1 VKRKFNELHEID
13 LPGFAEMQS
22 GIWLKGFH
30 KTWKKIDLR
39 MKTIND
45 FNFKDKKALVRVDF
59 NVPQDDQ
66 LKVTD
71 NTRIVAVKPTV
82 EKILNDGGSVIL
94 ITHLGRPKGEV
105 KDEFSLQHILGE
117 VSSVLGRE
125 VKFVDEC
132 IGEKAEQAAA
142 DLKPGEI
149 LLLENVRF
157 HNEEEKGDAAFAEKL
172 SKLGD
177 AYVNDAFGTA
187 HRAHASTAV
196 IAQYFPSTKYF
207 GLLMAKELQAID
219 KVLKSG
225 ERPVTAILG
234 GSKVS
239 TKITIIENILP
250 AVDNLIIGGG
260 MAFTFI
266 KALGGKI
273 GNSLVEEDK
282 IPLALE
288 ILGKAKE
295 HKVKVYLP
303 SDAIIAESFSNDVER
318 KEVDIYAIPE
328 GWMGLDA
335 GHKSRDQFND
345 VLLNSRTILWNGP
358 IGVFE
363 MSNFAGGT
371 IALGESIAE
380 ATRLGAFSL
389 VGGGDS
395 VAFVKQFG
403 YADQVSYVSTGGGA
417 MLESL
422 EGLELPGV
430 AAINN

>member
-1 VKRKFNELHEID
+1 
-13 LPGFAEMQS
+13 
-22 GIWLKGFH
+22 
-30 KTWKKIDLR
+30 

-45 FNFKDKKALVRVDF
+45 FNFSGKKALVRVDF

-71 NTRIVAVKPTV
+71 HTRIAAVKPTV
-82 EKILNDGGSVIL
+82 DKILQDGGSVIL
-94 ITHLGRPKGEV
+94 MAHLGRPKGEA
-105 KDEFSLQHILGE
+105 KDEFSLKHIVAD
-117 VSSVLGRE
+117 VSEILGRE
-125 VKFVDEC
+125 VKFVEES
-132 IGEKAEQAAA
+132 IGEKAQQAASG
-142 DLKPGEI
+142 LKPGEI
-149 LLLENVRF
+149 LLLENLRF
-157 HNEEEKGDAAFAEKL
+157 HSEEEKGDRGFAEQL
-172 SKLGD
+172 SQLGD

-196 IAQYFPSTKYF
+196 IAEFFESTKFF
-207 GLLMAKELQAID
+207 GLLMAKELEAID

-225 ERPVTAILG
+225 EKPVTAILG

-260 MAFTFI
+260 MSFTFI

-273 GNSLVEEDK
+273 GTSLVEEDK
-282 IPLALE
+282 LSLALE

-295 HKVKVYLP
+295 NNVKVYLP
-303 SDAIIAESFSNDVER
+303 SDVMIAESFSNDAER
-318 KEVDIYAIPE
+318 KESDIYSIPE
-328 GWMGLDA
+328 GWMGMDA
-335 GHKSRDQFND
+335 GPKSRDQFND

-363 MSNFAGGT
+363 MSNFSAGT
-371 IALGESIAE
+371 VALGDSIAE
-380 ATRLGAFSL
+380 ATAQGAFSL

-403 YADQVSYVSTGGGA
+403 YEDKVSYVSTGGGA

-430 AAINN
+430 AAINK

>member
-1 VKRKFNELHEID
+1 MKISNFNSTKQFHSAKNID
-13 LPGFAEMQS
+13 LS
-22 GIWLKGFH
+22 
-30 KTWKKIDLR
+30 

-66 LKVTD
+66 QKVTD

-82 EKILNDGGSVIL
+82 EKILKDGGSVIL
-94 ITHLGRPKGEV
+94 MTHLGRPRGEV
-105 KDEFSLQHILGE
+105 KNEFSLKNILEE
-117 VSSVLGRE
+117 VSAVLGQE
-125 VKFVDEC
+125 VKFVEESV
-132 IGEKAEQAAA
+132 GEKAEKAAS
-142 DLKPGEI
+142 DLQPGEI
-149 LLLENVRF
+149 LLLENLRF
-157 HNEEEKGDAAFAEKL
+157 HNEEEKGDEGFAEQL

-196 IAQYFPSTKYF
+196 IAKFFNSTKFF
-207 GLLMAKELQAID
+207 GLLMANELKAID

-225 ERPVTAILG
+225 EKPVTAILG

-273 GNSLVEEDK
+273 GTSLVEEDK
-282 IPLALE
+282 LPLALE

-295 HKVKVYLP
+295 HNVKVYLP
-303 SDAIIAESFSNDVER
+303 SDTIIAESFNNDAER
-318 KEVDIYAIPE
+318 KEVDIYEIPE

-335 GHKSRDQFND
+335 GAKSRDQFND

-363 MSNFAGGT
+363 MSNFAAGT

-380 ATRLGAFSL
+380 ATKLGAFSL

-403 YADQVSYVSTGGGA
+403 YADKVSYVSTGGGA

>member
-1 VKRKFNELHEID
+1 
-13 LPGFAEMQS
+13 
-22 GIWLKGFH
+22 
-30 KTWKKIDLR
+30 

-66 LKVTD
+66 LNVTD

-94 ITHLGRPKGEV
+94 MTHLGRPKGEV
-105 KDEFSLQHILGE
+105 KDEFSLKHVVDE
-117 VSSVLGRE
+117 VSAVLGKE

-132 IGEKAEQAAA
+132 IGEKAEKAASE
-142 DLKPGEI
+142 LQPGEI
-149 LLLENVRF
+149 LLLENLRF
-157 HNEEEKGDAAFAEKL
+157 HNEEEKGDEGFAQQL
-172 SKLGD
+172 AKLGD

-196 IAQYFPSTKYF
+196 IAKFFESTKFF

-219 KVLKSG
+219 KVLRKG
-225 ERPVTAILG
+225 EKPVTAILG

-250 AVDNLIIGGG
+250 AIDNLIIGGG

-282 IPLALE
+282 LPLALE

-295 HKVKVYLP
+295 NNVKVYLP
-303 SDAIIAESFSNDVER
+303 SDTIIAEAFNNDAER
-318 KEVDIYAIPE
+318 KEADIYAIPE

-363 MSNFAGGT
+363 MSNFAAGT
-371 IALGESIAE
+371 VALGESIAE
-380 ATRLGAFSL
+380 ATKLGAFSL

-403 YADQVSYVSTGGGA
+403 YDDKVSYVSTGGGA

-430 AAINN
+430 AAINK

>member
-1 VKRKFNELHEID
+1 
-13 LPGFAEMQS
+13 
-22 GIWLKGFH
+22 
-30 KTWKKIDLR
+30 

-45 FNFKDKKALVRVDF
+45 LNFKDKKALVRVDF

-105 KDEFSLQHILGE
+105 KDEFSLKHIVGE
-117 VSSVLGRE
+117 VSAVLGQE

-207 GLLMAKELQAID
+207 GLLMARELQAID

-225 ERPVTAILG
+225 EKPVTAILG

-282 IPLALE
+282 LPLALE

-318 KEVDIYAIPE
+318 KEADIYAIPE

-371 IALGESIAE
+371 VALGESIAE

>member
-1 VKRKFNELHEID
+1 
-13 LPGFAEMQS
+13 
-22 GIWLKGFH
+22 
-30 KTWKKIDLR
+30 
-39 MKTIND
+39 MKTIKD
-45 FNFKDKKALVRVDF
+45 FDFKNKKALVRVDF
-59 NVPQDDQ
+59 NVPQDEN

-71 NTRIVAVKPTV
+71 NTRIVSVKPTV
-82 EKILNDGGSVIL
+82 DKILADGGSVIL
-94 ITHLGRPKGEV
+94 MTHLGRPKGEV
-105 KDEFSLQHILGE
+105 NDKYSLKNILDE
-117 VSSVLGRE
+117 VSSVLGKE
-125 VKFVDEC
+125 VKFVDES
-132 IGEKAEQAAA
+132 IGEKAEQASAE
-142 DLKPGEI
+142 LQPGEI
-149 LLLENVRF
+149 LLLENLRF
-157 HNEEEKGDAAFAEKL
+157 HNEEEKGDEAFAEKL

-196 IAQYFPSTKYF
+196 IAEFFPSTKFF
-207 GLLMAKELQAID
+207 GLLMENELVAID

-225 ERPVTAILG
+225 EKPVTAILG

-250 AVDNLIIGGG
+250 AIDNLIIGGG
-260 MAFTFI
+260 MSFTFI

-273 GNSLVEEDK
+273 GKSIVEDDK
-282 IPLALE
+282 LSLALE
-288 ILGKAKE
+288 ILEKAKE
-295 HKVKVYLP
+295 HKVEVYLP
-303 SDAIIAESFSNDVER
+303 TDVVIADDFNNEAER
-318 KEVDIYAIPE
+318 KVADIREIPE
-328 GWMGLDA
+328 DWQGLDA
-335 GHKSRDQFND
+335 GPKSREIFND

-363 MSNFAGGT
+363 MSNFAAGT

-380 ATRLGAFSL
+380 ATKLGAFSL

-403 YADQVSYVSTGGGA
+403 YSDKVSYVSTGGGA

-430 AAINN
+430 AAINR

>member
-1 VKRKFNELHEID
+1 
-13 LPGFAEMQS
+13 
-22 GIWLKGFH
+22 
-30 KTWKKIDLR
+30 

-45 FNFKDKKALVRVDF
+45 FNFTGKKALVRVDF
-59 NVPQDDQ
+59 NIPQDDQ

-71 NTRIVAVKPTV
+71 NTRITAVKPTV
-82 EKILNDGGSVIL
+82 DKILSDGGSVIL
-94 ITHLGRPKGEV
+94 MAHLGRPKGEA
-105 KDEFSLQHILGE
+105 KDELSLKHIVDE
-117 VSSVLGRE
+117 VSSVLGKE
-125 VKFVDEC
+125 VKFVEEC
-132 IGEKAEQAAA
+132 IGEKAEKAAA
-142 DLKPGEI
+142 DLQPGEI
-149 LLLENVRF
+149 LLLENLRF
-157 HNEEEKGDAAFAEKL
+157 HNEEEKGDEAFAEKL
-172 SKLGD
+172 SQLGD

-196 IAQYFPSTKYF
+196 IAKFFPSTKFF
-207 GLLMAKELQAID
+207 GLLMTDELQAID

-225 ERPVTAILG
+225 EKPVTAILG

-273 GNSLVEEDK
+273 GTSLVEEDK
-282 IPLALE
+282 LPLALE
-288 ILGKAKE
+288 IIGKAKE
-295 HKVKVYLP
+295 HHVKVYLP
-303 SDAIIAESFSNDVER
+303 SDTIIAESFSNDAER
-318 KEVDIYAIPE
+318 KESDIYDIPE

-335 GHKSRDQFND
+335 GPKSRDQFND

-363 MSNFAGGT
+363 MSNFAAGT
-371 IALGESIAE
+371 VALGDSIAE
-380 ATRLGAFSL
+380 ATKLGAFSL

-403 YADQVSYVSTGGGA
+403 YADKVSYVSTGGGA

>member
-1 VKRKFNELHEID
+1 MKQFHSTKNID
-13 LPGFAEMQS
+13 LS
-22 GIWLKGFH
+22 
-30 KTWKKIDLR
+30 

-82 EKILNDGGSVIL
+82 EKILKDGGSVIL
-94 ITHLGRPKGEV
+94 MTHLGRPKGEI
-105 KDEFSLQHILGE
+105 KNEFSLKNILEE
-117 VSSVLGRE
+117 VSAVLGQE
-125 VKFVDEC
+125 VKFVEESV
-132 IGEKAEQAAA
+132 GEKAEKAAS
-142 DLKPGEI
+142 DLQPGEI
-149 LLLENVRF
+149 LLLENLRF
-157 HNEEEKGDAAFAEKL
+157 HNEEEKGDESFAEQL

-196 IAQYFPSTKYF
+196 IAKFFNSTKFF
-207 GLLMAKELQAID
+207 GLLMANELKAID

-225 ERPVTAILG
+225 EKPVTAILG

-273 GNSLVEEDK
+273 GTSLVEEDK
-282 IPLALE
+282 LPLALE
-288 ILGKAKE
+288 ILGKAKQ
-295 HKVKVYLP
+295 HNVKVYLP
-303 SDAIIAESFSNDVER
+303 SDTIIAESFNNDAER
-318 KEVDIYAIPE
+318 KEVDIYEIPE

-335 GHKSRDQFND
+335 GAKSRDQFND

-363 MSNFAGGT
+363 MSNFAAGT

-380 ATRLGAFSL
+380 ATKLGAFSL

-403 YADQVSYVSTGGGA
+403 YADKVSYVSTGGGA